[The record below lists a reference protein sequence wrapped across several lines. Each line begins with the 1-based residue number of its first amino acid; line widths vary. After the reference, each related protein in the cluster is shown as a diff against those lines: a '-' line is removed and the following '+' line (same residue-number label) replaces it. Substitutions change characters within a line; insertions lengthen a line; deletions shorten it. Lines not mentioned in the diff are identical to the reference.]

1 MDRLTIVQQEK
12 EVGTGGGREAGGG
25 GGQGRIQSEV
35 DQPNFMQLGVE
46 RNLTVA
52 AKLATCSAP
61 RVRFS
66 KVLKRFRALKAISK
80 RLVFYYK
87 GEICCKILC
96 KETSSFLRYSKEA
109 RKVSEVSGN
118 ARLVP
123 RTCWHQGIVLILE
136 MQKLD
141 YAQSTTRNALPS
153 HGVVIKLQKR
163 NLVVVFVR

>member
-1 MDRLTIVQQEK
+1 
-12 EVGTGGGREAGGG
+12 
-25 GGQGRIQSEV
+25 
-35 DQPNFMQLGVE
+35 MQLGVE

-61 RVRFS
+61 RARFS
-66 KVLKRFRALKAISK
+66 NVLKRLRALKAISK

-96 KETSSFLRYSKEA
+96 KETSSFLRYLANYHSKEA
-109 RKVSEVSGN
+109 RRDSEVSGN

-141 YAQSTTRNALPS
+141 YAQSTTRNALQS